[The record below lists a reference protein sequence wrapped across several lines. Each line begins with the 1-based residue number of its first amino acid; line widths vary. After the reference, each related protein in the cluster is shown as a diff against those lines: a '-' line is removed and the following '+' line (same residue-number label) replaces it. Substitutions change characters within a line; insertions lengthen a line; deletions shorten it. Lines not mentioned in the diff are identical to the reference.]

1 MAQTIIDT
9 NNVSVHQLK
18 LEAEQ
23 LRETLVSIRRRIHA
37 QPEYGF
43 QEFETAALIAETLEG
58 LGVRVRRGVA
68 TTGLVGEIGDGPLVV
83 AIRADMDALP
93 IDESTA
99 LPFASKVPRMMHACG
114 HDAHVACALGAAMLL
129 AKKRIP
135 GTIRLLFQ
143 PSEEQK
149 GADGRSGAMR
159 MVDERVLDDVSAVLA
174 LHTKALP
181 VGSIG
186 VTSGPALAASDYFKV
201 LIRGKAAHGAHPEEG
216 IDTIAITSLIIAA
229 IQQIVARRLPAI
241 SPAVVSVTTIR
252 GGIKENIIAEQVEL
266 RGTIRSAGGEVRTR
280 IIAELDRAL
289 DVGRVLGATCDM
301 TLSEGY
307 PVTVNDRQVTDVIRI
322 AAGELLGEQKV
333 VVMPFDTW
341 AEDFGYMTGK
351 IPGAM
356 FWLGVTSPR
365 VPLPVWHSSSF
376 DLDEDC
382 LPVGAAVLAAA
393 ALRLLESF

>member
-1 MAQTIIDT
+1 MNQTIDI
-9 NNVSVHQLK
+9 NNLTLHQLK
-18 LEAEQ
+18 LEAEG

-68 TTGLVGEIGDGPLVV
+68 TTGLVGEIGEGPPVV

-93 IDESTA
+93 IAESTA

-149 GADGRSGAMR
+149 GADGRSGAML

-174 LHTKALP
+174 LHTKELP

-186 VTSGPALAASDYFKV
+186 VTAGPALAASDYFKI

-216 IDTIAITSLIIAA
+216 IDTIAISSLIIGA

-241 SPAVVSVTTIR
+241 SPAVVSVTTIH

-266 RGTIRSAGGEVRTR
+266 RGTIRSAGGEVRSR

-289 DVGRVLGATCDM
+289 DVGRVLGATCDL
-301 TLSEGY
+301 TLTEGY
-307 PVTVNDRQVTDVIRI
+307 PVTVNDPHVTDVIRV
-322 AAGELLGEQKV
+322 AAGEVLGEQQV
-333 VVMPFDTW
+333 VAMPFDTW
-341 AEDFGYMTGK
+341 AEDFGFMTGQV
-351 IPGAM
+351 PGAM

-365 VPLPVWHSSSF
+365 VPHPVWHSSSF

-382 LPVGAAVLAAA
+382 LPVGAAVLAAS